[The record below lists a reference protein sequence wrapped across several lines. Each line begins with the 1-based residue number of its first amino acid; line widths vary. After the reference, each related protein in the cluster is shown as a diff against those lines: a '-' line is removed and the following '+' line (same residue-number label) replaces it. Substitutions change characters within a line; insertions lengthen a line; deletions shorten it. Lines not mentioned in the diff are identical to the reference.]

1 MNPSNIR
8 FHDDYPAPSDMEQE
22 VLEGLSNKP
31 KWISPKY
38 FYDNR
43 GSILFEKIS
52 RLPEYYA
59 TRAEISILKA
69 HADEIA
75 DLIGPDCFLIELGSG
90 NSTKVRLLLDTL
102 RPATYMPID
111 ISKDHLLENAN
122 ELASDYPWLDVW
134 AACMDITQPINLPYD
149 PDESKKLVFYPGSSI
164 GNFEPRDAASIL
176 KVIANLL
183 HPGGDL
189 LVGVDIKKDPAILNA
204 AYNDAKG
211 VTEAFNKNVIM
222 RINRELDADFR
233 VEDFEHKAFY
243 NEEKGRVEMHL
254 VSKSDQVIHINGFRS
269 NICRGEHIHTEN
281 SYKYRIDE
289 FLEMARKAGLEHLK
303 TWTDNDGLFSV
314 HYFRSL

>member
-1 MNPSNIR
+1 LNPSNIR
-8 FHDDYPAPSDMEQE
+8 FYDDYPAPSDMEQE

-31 KWISPKY
+31 KTISPKY

-43 GSILFEKIS
+43 GSILFERIS

-59 TRAEISILKA
+59 TRAEISILKSR
-69 HADEIA
+69 ADEIA
-75 DLIGPDCFLIELGSG
+75 DLVGPDCFLIELGSG

-122 ELASDYPWLDVW
+122 ELAKDYPWLDVR
-134 AACMDITQPINLPYD
+134 AACMDITQPINLPFD
-149 PDESKKLVFYPGSSI
+149 SNESKKLVFYPGSSI

-183 HPGGDL
+183 HPDGDL
-189 LVGVDIKKDPAILNA
+189 LIGVDIKKDPAILNA

-211 VTEAFNKNVIM
+211 VTEAFNKNVIL

-233 VEDFEHKAFY
+233 VDNFEHKAFY
-243 NEEKGRVEMHL
+243 NEEKGRIEMHL
-254 VSKSDQVIHINGFRS
+254 VSKSDQVIHINGYSS
-269 NICRGEHIHTEN
+269 NIRKGEYIHTEN
-281 SYKYRIDE
+281 SYKYSVDE
-289 FLEMARKAGLEHLK
+289 FLDMARKAGLEHMK
-303 TWTDNDGLFSV
+303 TWTDNDCLFSV